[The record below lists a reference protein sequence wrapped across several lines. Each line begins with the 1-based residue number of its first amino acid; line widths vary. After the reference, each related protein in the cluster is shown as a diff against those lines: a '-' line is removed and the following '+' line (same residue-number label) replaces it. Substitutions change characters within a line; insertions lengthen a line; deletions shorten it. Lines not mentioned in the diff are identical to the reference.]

1 MKRTEAPERA
11 TAPGFRPLYMQV
23 QDLLIQRMADGE
35 WRPGEMLP
43 SEPELADLF
52 GVSQGTI
59 RKALDKLVHL
69 NLVVRRQGK
78 GTFVSIHTPHRELF
92 HFFHLVGVDGSRQLP
107 ETSVL
112 SCRVRRATRQEIE
125 RLALDDRARVAVIE
139 RLRRLDGK
147 PTIAETI
154 VVSDSLFPDLGRELE
169 RSPEPTLYQCF
180 EQRYGV
186 TILNA
191 TENLHADL
199 ADDRDAELLGVP
211 RGAPILVITRIAY
224 SHNKAPVELRIS
236 RCNTAYHRYQSEIE

>member
-1 MKRTEAPERA
+1 MT

-23 QDLLIQRMADGE
+23 QDLLMQRLANGE

-43 SEPELADLF
+43 SEPELASVF

-59 RKALDKLVHL
+59 RKALDKLALL

-78 GTFVSIHTPHRELF
+78 GTFVSTHTPHRELF
-92 HFFHLVGVDGSRQLP
+92 HFFHLIGVDGSRQLP
-107 ETSVL
+107 ESSVL

-139 RLRRLDGK
+139 RLRSLNGK

-154 VVSDSLFPDLGRELE
+154 VVPESLFPDLGRELE
-169 RSPEPTLYQCF
+169 RSPEPTLTLYQCF

-191 TENLHADL
+191 TESLYAGL
-199 ADDRDAELLGVP
+199 ADGRDAELLSIP
-211 RGAPILVITRIAY
+211 RGTPILVVTRIAY
-224 SHNKAPVELRIS
+224 SHNKVPVELRLS
-236 RCNTAYHRYQSEIE
+236 RCNTTHYHYLSEIE

>member
-1 MKRTEAPERA
+1 MKQTDAPERA

-23 QDLLIQRMADGE
+23 QDLLIQRLADGE

-43 SEPELADLF
+43 SEPELAGIF

-59 RKALDKLVHL
+59 RKALDKLAHL

-78 GTFVSIHTPHRELF
+78 GTFVSTHTPHRELF

-125 RLALDDRARVAVIE
+125 RLALDDKARVAVIE
-139 RLRRLDGK
+139 RLRRLNGE

-154 VVSDSLFPDLGRELE
+154 VVPESLFPDLGQELE

-191 TENLHADL
+191 TESLCADL
-199 ADDRDAELLGVP
+199 ADSRDAELLQVP
-211 RGAPILVITRIAY
+211 RGTPILVITRIAY
-224 SHNKAPVELRIS
+224 GHNKMPVELRLS
-236 RCNTAYHRYQSEIE
+236 RCNTAHHRYLSEIE